1 MNARMHERKYDWLT
15 EKMIWISSHSYIQWQ
30 SYSPIIF
37 WLNFIPCLQH
47 LFMTS
52 GSNKRFNQYH
62 VFYSSFSPKSQY
74 LPVTNG
80 PMDTGCQWEAHP
92 TSHSYWMKL
101 HQRSWAITVRL
112 LGRDWHWGQSLHEK
126 KSGYGEP
133 GETPCLLPCA
143 TKGCFSAPKTLLCSR
158 CTYPALGALQ
168 HPCFDS
174 IFAQFCSFA
183 ATCAFKVLCS
193 TSCALQH
200 KCFTALDWCR
210 WSSSSWSPWCC
221 AWFLQIPDW
230 TVGGWIYYL
239 IWSIE
244 TNWKNHKLSLSHEQ
258 TITCHEH
265 S

>member
-1 MNARMHERKYDWLT
+1 MRSAPNISLILDETSPVFLSCNCQVTWEGLT
-15 EKMIWISSHSYIQWQ
+15 
-30 SYSPIIF
+30 
-37 WLNFIPCLQH
+37 L
-47 LFMTS
+47 
-52 GSNKRFNQYH
+52 GS
-62 VFYSSFSPKSQY
+62 VF
-74 LPVTNG
+74 T
-80 PMDTGCQWEAHP
+80 W
-92 TSHSYWMKL
+92 
-101 HQRSWAITVRL
+101 
-112 LGRDWHWGQSLHEK
+112 K

-168 HPCFDS
+168 HPCFYS

-230 TVGGWIYYL
+230 TVGEWI
-239 IWSIE
+239 
-244 TNWKNHKLSLSHEQ
+244 
-258 TITCHEH
+258 
-265 S
+265 

>member
-1 MNARMHERKYDWLT
+1 METVPRGST
-15 EKMIWISSHSYIQWQ
+15 EGRPH
-30 SYSPIIF
+30 P
-37 WLNFIPCLQH
+37 
-47 LFMTS
+47 
-52 GSNKRFNQYH
+52 
-62 VFYSSFSPKSQY
+62 
-74 LPVTNG
+74 NG

-193 TSCALQH
+193 TSCAVKFFFMKSMML
-200 KCFTALDWCR
+200 CLIPAN
-210 WSSSSWSPWCC
+210 SWLNSWGVDI
-221 AWFLQIPDW
+221 LLNM
-230 TVGGWIYYL
+230 V
-239 IWSIE
+239 
-244 TNWKNHKLSLSHEQ
+244 NWNKLEQSQ
-258 TITCHEH
+258 TIT
-265 S
+265 